1 MDNALN
7 DKHTF
12 IKLLKFT
19 IPTMI
24 TLIFTSIYN
33 VVDSLF
39 ISNYVGKEPF
49 AAVNFIIPVLM
60 CLGAVGFM
68 FGTGGSALISKTM
81 GEGDKEKPNQL
92 FSLIVYV
99 SFIVGVFLAILGFV
113 FIRPIASVLGAK
125 GALLEDSVEYG
136 RIIILS
142 VPAFVLQF
150 EFQSFFSTAGKP
162 RLCLYITII
171 AGVTNIILDALFIV
185 VFSWGLKGAA
195 FATVISQYLGAIL
208 PLMYFSMPNTSFLR
222 LCKPHFNEAIA
233 LIKVCTNGSSE
244 LLSEISMSFV
254 SMLYNVQLLKYAGS
268 DGVAAYGVLMSI
280 GFIFHAIFIGYA
292 VGVTPIIGYQYGA
305 KDSLEL
311 KNVLKKSFI
320 LIGCF
325 AISMFLASLILSIP
339 LSFLFVGYDKN
350 LFSMTIK
357 AFSIFSFCF
366 LFSGY
371 AIFGSAFFTALN
383 NGLVSA
389 IISFMRTVV
398 FEVIAVLIFPMIW
411 GINGI
416 WVSIVGAEA
425 MAVIMVLFFLAIKKK
440 QYGY

>member
-1 MDNALN
+1 MNN
-7 DKHTF
+7 TIKNEYTF
-12 IKLLKFT
+12 VKLLKFT
-19 IPTMI
+19 IPTMV

-39 ISNYVGKEPF
+39 ISNYVGKDAF
-49 AAVNFIIPVLM
+49 AAVNFIVPLLM
-60 CLGAVGFM
+60 CLGAIGFM

-81 GEGDKEKPNQL
+81 GEGEKDKPNQL
-92 FSLIVYV
+92 FSLIVYISLV
-99 SFIVGVFLAILGFV
+99 IGVLLAVLGF
-113 FIRPIASVLGAK
+113 FLIRPVAIFLGAK
-125 GALLEDSVEYG
+125 GILLEGSMEYG

-162 RLCLYITII
+162 RLCLYITIL
-171 AGVTNIILDALFIV
+171 AGITNIILDALFVAILG
-185 VFSWGLKGAA
+185 WGLEGAA
-195 FATVISQYLGAIL
+195 FATVISQYIGGGL
-208 PLMYFSMPNTSFLR
+208 PLIYFLMPNTSFLK
-222 LCKPHFNEAIA
+222 LCKLHFNGKA

-244 LLSEISMSFV
+244 LLSQISMSFV
-254 SMLYNVQLLKYAGS
+254 SMLYNVQLLKYAGA
-268 DGVAAYGVLMSI
+268 DGVAAYGVLMSV

-292 VGVTPIIGYQYGA
+292 VGVTPLIGYQYGA
-305 KDSLEL
+305 KNSEEL
-311 KNVLKKSFI
+311 KNLLKKSFI

-325 AISMFLASLILSIP
+325 AITMFLASLVLSIP
-339 LSFLFVGYDKN
+339 LSFLFVGYDNN
-350 LFSMTIK
+350 LFRMTIQ
-357 AFSIFSFCF
+357 AFSFFSFAF

-398 FEVIAVLIFPMIW
+398 FEVIAVLIFPLIW

-416 WVSIVGAEA
+416 WASIVGTEV
-425 MAVIMVLFFLAIKKK
+425 MAVIMVFFFITTKKK

>member
-1 MDNALN
+1 MNN
-7 DKHTF
+7 TIKNKYTF

-19 IPTMI
+19 IPTMV

-39 ISNYVGKEPF
+39 ISNYVGKDAF
-49 AAVNFIIPVLM
+49 AAVNFIVPLLM
-60 CLGAVGFM
+60 CLGAIGFM

-81 GEGDKEKPNQL
+81 GEGEKDKPNQL
-92 FSLIVYV
+92 FSLIVYISLV
-99 SFIVGVFLAILGFV
+99 IGVLLAVLGF
-113 FIRPIASVLGAK
+113 FLIRPVAIFLGAK
-125 GALLEDSVEYG
+125 GILLEGSMEYG

-162 RLCLYITII
+162 RLCLYITIL
-171 AGVTNIILDALFIV
+171 AGITNIILDALFVAILG
-185 VFSWGLKGAA
+185 WGLEGAA
-195 FATVISQYLGAIL
+195 FATVISQYIGGGL
-208 PLMYFSMPNTSFLR
+208 PLIYFLMPNTSFLK
-222 LCKPHFNEAIA
+222 LCKLHFNGKA

-244 LLSEISMSFV
+244 LLSQISMSFV
-254 SMLYNVQLLKYAGS
+254 SMLYNVQLLKYAGA
-268 DGVAAYGVLMSI
+268 DGVAAYGVLMSV

-292 VGVTPIIGYQYGA
+292 VGVTPLIGYQYGA
-305 KDSLEL
+305 KSSEEL
-311 KNVLKKSFI
+311 KNLLKKSFI

-325 AISMFLASLILSIP
+325 AITMFLASLVLSIP
-339 LSFLFVGYDKN
+339 LSFLFVGYDNN
-350 LFSMTIK
+350 LFRMTIQ
-357 AFSIFSFCF
+357 AFSFFSFAF

-398 FEVIAVLIFPMIW
+398 FEVIAVLIFPLIW

-416 WVSIVGAEA
+416 WASIVGTEV
-425 MAVIMVLFFLAIKKK
+425 MAVIMVFFFITTKKK

>member
-1 MDNALN
+1 MDNALK
-7 DKHTF
+7 DKHSF
-12 IKLLKFT
+12 IQLLKFT
-19 IPTMI
+19 VPTMI

-39 ISNYVGKEPF
+39 ISNCVGKEPF
-49 AAVNFIIPVLM
+49 ASVNFIIPFLI

-99 SFIVGVFLAILGFV
+99 SIIIGVLLAFLGFV
-113 FIRPIASVLGAK
+113 FLRPVASILGAK
-125 GALLEDSVEYG
+125 GKLLEGSVEYG
-136 RIIILS
+136 RVIILS

-162 RLCLYITII
+162 RLCLYITIL
-171 AGVTNIILDALFIV
+171 AGITNIILDTFFVV
-185 VFSWGLKGAA
+185 VFGWGLKGAA
-195 FATVISQYLGAIL
+195 FATVISQYIGGII
-208 PLMYFSMPNTSFLR
+208 PLIYFSMPNTSFLR
-222 LCKPHFNEAIA
+222 LSKPNFNIFA
-233 LIKVCTNGSSE
+233 LAKVCANGSSE
-244 LLSEISMSFV
+244 LLSQISMSFV

-268 DGVAAYGVLMSI
+268 DGVAAYGVLMSV

-292 VGVTPIIGYQYGA
+292 VGITPIIGYQYGA
-305 KDSLEL
+305 KDSEEL
-311 KNVLKKSFI
+311 KNLLKKSFI

-325 AISMFLASLILSIP
+325 AISMFLASLVLSIP
-339 LSFLFVGYDKN
+339 LAFLFVGYDKN
-350 LFSMTIK
+350 LFSMTIH
-357 AFSIFSFCF
+357 AFSIFSFAF

-383 NGLVSA
+383 NGLVSV

-398 FEVIAVLIFPMIW
+398 FEVIAVLFLPMIL

-416 WVSIVGAEA
+416 WASIVGTEI
-425 MAVIMVLFFLAIKKK
+425 MAVILVFFFLSIKKK

>member
-1 MDNALN
+1 MDNSLR
-7 DKHTF
+7 DKYTF
-12 IKLLKFT
+12 MKLLKFT

-39 ISNYVGKEPF
+39 ISNYVGKESF
-49 AAVNFIIPVLM
+49 ASVNFIFPFLM

-99 SFIVGVFLAILGFV
+99 SFIIGVLLAVLGLLFL
-113 FIRPIASVLGAK
+113 RPVASVLGAE
-125 GALLEDSVEYG
+125 GSLLEGSMEYG
-136 RIIILS
+136 NIIILS

-162 RLCLYITII
+162 RLCLYITMI
-171 AGVTNIILDALFIV
+171 AGLTNIILDAIFVVLFG
-185 VFSWGLKGAA
+185 WGLKGAA
-195 FATVISQYLGAIL
+195 LATVISQYIGGGL
-208 PLMYFSMPNTSFLR
+208 PLLYFSMPNTSFLR
-222 LCKPHFNEAIA
+222 FCKLRFNIKA
-233 LIKVCTNGSSE
+233 LVKVCTNGSSE
-244 LLSEISMSFV
+244 LLSQISMSFV
-254 SMLYNVQLLKYAGS
+254 SMLYNVQLLKYASS
-268 DGVAAYGVLMSI
+268 DGVAAYGVLMSV

-305 KDSLEL
+305 KDSEEL
-311 KNVLKKSFI
+311 KNLLKKSFI
-320 LIGCF
+320 LIACF
-325 AISMFLASLILSIP
+325 AISMFLASIALSIP
-339 LSFLFVGYDKN
+339 LSFLFVGYDKS
-350 LFSMTIK
+350 LFSMTIQ
-357 AFSIFSFCF
+357 AFSFFSFAF

-416 WVSIVGAEA
+416 WASIVGTEI
-425 MAVIMVLFFLAIKKK
+425 MAVILVFFFLAIKRK

>member
-1 MDNALN
+1 MNN
-7 DKHTF
+7 TIKNEYTF
-12 IKLLKFT
+12 VKLLKFT
-19 IPTMI
+19 IPTMV

-39 ISNYVGKEPF
+39 ISNYVGKDAF
-49 AAVNFIIPVLM
+49 AAVNFIVPLLM
-60 CLGAVGFM
+60 CLGAIGFM

-81 GEGDKEKPNQL
+81 GEGEKDKPNQL
-92 FSLIVYV
+92 FSLIVYISLV
-99 SFIVGVFLAILGFV
+99 IGVLLAVLGF
-113 FIRPIASVLGAK
+113 FLIRPVAIFLGAK
-125 GALLEDSVEYG
+125 GILLEGSMEYG

-162 RLCLYITII
+162 RLCLYITIL
-171 AGVTNIILDALFIV
+171 AGITNIILDALFVAILG
-185 VFSWGLKGAA
+185 WGLEGAA
-195 FATVISQYLGAIL
+195 FATVISQYIGGGL
-208 PLMYFSMPNTSFLR
+208 PLIYFLMPNTSFLK
-222 LCKPHFNEAIA
+222 LCKLHFNGKA

-244 LLSEISMSFV
+244 LLSQISMSFV
-254 SMLYNVQLLKYAGS
+254 SMLYNVQLVKYAGA
-268 DGVAAYGVLMSI
+268 DGVAAYGVLMSV

-292 VGVTPIIGYQYGA
+292 VGVTPLIGYQYGA
-305 KDSLEL
+305 KSSEEL
-311 KNVLKKSFI
+311 KNLLKKSFI

-325 AISMFLASLILSIP
+325 AITMFLASLVLSIP
-339 LSFLFVGYDKN
+339 LSFLFVGYDNN
-350 LFSMTIK
+350 LFRMTIQ
-357 AFSIFSFCF
+357 AFSFFSFAF

-398 FEVIAVLIFPMIW
+398 FEVIAVLIFPLIW

-416 WVSIVGAEA
+416 WASIVGTEV
-425 MAVIMVLFFLAIKKK
+425 MAVIMVFFFITTKKK

>member
-1 MDNALN
+1 MNN
-7 DKHTF
+7 TIKNEYTF
-12 IKLLKFT
+12 VKLLKFT
-19 IPTMI
+19 IPTMV

-39 ISNYVGKEPF
+39 ISNYVGKDAF
-49 AAVNFIIPVLM
+49 AAVNFIVPLLM
-60 CLGAVGFM
+60 CLGAIGFM

-81 GEGDKEKPNQL
+81 GEGEKDKPNQL

-99 SFIVGVFLAILGFV
+99 SLVIGVLLAVLGF
-113 FIRPIASVLGAK
+113 FLIRPVSILLGAK
-125 GALLEDSVEYG
+125 GSLLDGSMEYG

-162 RLCLYITII
+162 RLCLYITIL
-171 AGVTNIILDALFIV
+171 AGVTNIILDALFVAILG
-185 VFSWGLKGAA
+185 WGLEGAA
-195 FATVISQYLGAIL
+195 FATVISQYIGGGL
-208 PLMYFSMPNTSFLR
+208 PLIYFLMPNTSFLK
-222 LCKPHFNEAIA
+222 LCKLHFNGKA

-244 LLSEISMSFV
+244 LLSQISMSFV
-254 SMLYNVQLLKYAGS
+254 SMLYNVQLLKYAGA
-268 DGVAAYGVLMSI
+268 DGVAAYGVLMSV

-292 VGVTPIIGYQYGA
+292 VGVTPLIGYQYGA
-305 KDSLEL
+305 KNSEEL
-311 KNVLKKSFI
+311 KNLLKKSFI

-325 AISMFLASLILSIP
+325 AITMFLASLVLSIP
-339 LSFLFVGYDKN
+339 LSFLFVGYDNN
-350 LFSMTIK
+350 LFRMTIQ
-357 AFSIFSFCF
+357 AFSFFSFAF

-398 FEVIAVLIFPMIW
+398 FEVIAVLIFPLIW

-416 WVSIVGAEA
+416 WASIVGTEV
-425 MAVIMVLFFLAIKKK
+425 MAVIMVFFFITVKKK

>member
-1 MDNALN
+1 MGNSLKDEY
-7 DKHTF
+7 TF

-19 IPTMI
+19 IPTMV

-39 ISNYVGKEPF
+39 ISNYVGKEAF
-49 AAVNFIIPVLM
+49 ASVNFIIPFLLF
-60 CLGAVGFM
+60 LGGVGFM

-99 SFIVGVFLAILGFV
+99 SFIIGLLLMALGFV
-113 FIRPIASVLGAK
+113 FIRPVAILLGAK
-125 GALLEDSVEYG
+125 GTLLEGSLEYG

-162 RLCLYITII
+162 RLCLYITIL
-171 AGVTNIILDALFIV
+171 AGVTNIILDAIFVAILG
-185 VFSWGLKGAA
+185 WGLKGAA
-195 FATVISQYLGAIL
+195 LATVISQYLGGIL
-208 PLMYFSMPNTSFLR
+208 PLIYFSMPNTSFLR
-222 LCKPHFNEAIA
+222 LSKPHFNGKA
-233 LIKVCTNGSSE
+233 LIKVCSNGSSE

-254 SMLYNVQLLKYAGS
+254 SMLYNVQLLKYAGA
-268 DGVAAYGVLMSI
+268 DGVAAYGVLMSV
-280 GFIFHAIFIGYA
+280 GFIFHAIFIGYS

-305 KDSLEL
+305 EDSLEL
-311 KNVLKKSFI
+311 KNLLKKSFI

-325 AISMFLASLILSIP
+325 AITMFVASLLLSIP
-339 LSFLFVGYDKN
+339 LSFLYVGYDKN
-350 LFSMTIK
+350 LFNMTIH
-357 AFSIFSFCF
+357 AFSIFSFGF

-371 AIFGSAFFTALN
+371 AIFGSAFFTSLN

-398 FEVIAVLIFPMIW
+398 FEVLAVLIFPLFW

-416 WVSIVGAEA
+416 WASIVGAEV
-425 MAVIMVLFFLAIKKK
+425 MAVIMVLFFLATKKK

>member
-1 MDNALN
+1 MGNSLKDEY
-7 DKHTF
+7 TF

-19 IPTMI
+19 IPTMV

-39 ISNYVGKEPF
+39 ISNYVGKEAF
-49 AAVNFIIPVLM
+49 ASVNFIIPFLLF
-60 CLGAVGFM
+60 LGGVGFM

-99 SFIVGVFLAILGFV
+99 SFIIGLLLMALGFV
-113 FIRPIASVLGAK
+113 FIRPVAILLGAK
-125 GALLEDSVEYG
+125 GTLLEGSLEYG

-162 RLCLYITII
+162 RLCLYITIL
-171 AGVTNIILDALFIV
+171 AGVTNIILDAIFVAILG
-185 VFSWGLKGAA
+185 WGLKGAA
-195 FATVISQYLGAIL
+195 LATVISQYLGGIL
-208 PLMYFSMPNTSFLR
+208 PLIYFSMPNTSFLR
-222 LCKPHFNEAIA
+222 LSKPHFNGEA
-233 LIKVCTNGSSE
+233 LIKVCSNGSSE

-254 SMLYNVQLLKYAGS
+254 SMLYNVQLLKYAGA
-268 DGVAAYGVLMSI
+268 DGVAAYGVLMSV
-280 GFIFHAIFIGYA
+280 GFIFHAIFIGYS

-305 KDSLEL
+305 EDSLEL
-311 KNVLKKSFI
+311 KNLLKKSFI

-325 AISMFLASLILSIP
+325 AITMFVASLLLSIP
-339 LSFLFVGYDKN
+339 LSFLYVGYDKN
-350 LFSMTIK
+350 LFNMTIH
-357 AFSIFSFCF
+357 AFSIFSFGF

-371 AIFGSAFFTALN
+371 AIFGSAFFTSLN

-398 FEVIAVLIFPMIW
+398 FEVLAVLIFPLFW

-416 WVSIVGAEA
+416 WASIVGAEV
-425 MAVIMVLFFLAIKKK
+425 MAVIMVLFFLATKKK

>member
-1 MDNALN
+1 MNN
-7 DKHTF
+7 TIKNEYTF
-12 IKLLKFT
+12 VKLLKFT
-19 IPTMI
+19 IPTMV

-39 ISNYVGKEPF
+39 ISNYVGKDAF
-49 AAVNFIIPVLM
+49 AAVNFIVPLLM
-60 CLGAVGFM
+60 CLGAIGFM

-81 GEGDKEKPNQL
+81 GEGEKDKPNQL
-92 FSLIVYV
+92 FSLIVYISLV
-99 SFIVGVFLAILGFV
+99 IGVLLAVLGF
-113 FIRPIASVLGAK
+113 FLIRPVSILLGAK
-125 GALLEDSVEYG
+125 GSLLDGSMEYG

-162 RLCLYITII
+162 RLCLYITIL
-171 AGVTNIILDALFIV
+171 AGVTNIILDALFVAILG
-185 VFSWGLKGAA
+185 WGLEGAA
-195 FATVISQYLGAIL
+195 FATVISQYIGSGL
-208 PLMYFSMPNTSFLR
+208 PLIYFLMPNTSFLK
-222 LCKPHFNEAIA
+222 LCKLHFNGKA

-244 LLSEISMSFV
+244 LLSQISMSFV
-254 SMLYNVQLLKYAGS
+254 SMLYNVQLLKYAGA
-268 DGVAAYGVLMSI
+268 DGVAAYGVLMSV

-292 VGVTPIIGYQYGA
+292 VGVTPLIGYQYGA
-305 KDSLEL
+305 KNSEEL
-311 KNVLKKSFI
+311 KNLLKKSFI

-325 AISMFLASLILSIP
+325 AITMFLASLVLSIP
-339 LSFLFVGYDKN
+339 LSFLFVGYDNN
-350 LFSMTIK
+350 LFRMTIQ
-357 AFSIFSFCF
+357 AFSFFSFAF

-383 NGLVSA
+383 NGIVSA

-398 FEVIAVLIFPMIW
+398 FEVIAVLIFPLIW

-416 WVSIVGAEA
+416 WASIVGTEV
-425 MAVIMVLFFLAIKKK
+425 MAVIMVFFFITVKKK

>member
-1 MDNALN
+1 MNN
-7 DKHTF
+7 TIKNEYTF
-12 IKLLKFT
+12 VKLLKFT
-19 IPTMI
+19 IPTMV

-39 ISNYVGKEPF
+39 ISNYVGKDAF
-49 AAVNFIIPVLM
+49 AAVNFIVPLLM
-60 CLGAVGFM
+60 CLGAIGFM

-81 GEGDKEKPNQL
+81 GEGEKDKPNQL

-99 SFIVGVFLAILGFV
+99 SLVIGVLLAVLGF
-113 FIRPIASVLGAK
+113 FLIRPVSILLGAK
-125 GALLEDSVEYG
+125 GSLLDGSMEYG

-162 RLCLYITII
+162 RLCLYITIL
-171 AGVTNIILDALFIV
+171 AGITNIILDALFVAILG
-185 VFSWGLKGAA
+185 WGLNGAA
-195 FATVISQYLGAIL
+195 FATVISQYIGGGL
-208 PLMYFSMPNTSFLR
+208 PLIYFLMPNTSFLK
-222 LCKPHFNEAIA
+222 LCKLHFNGKA

-244 LLSEISMSFV
+244 LLSQISMSFV
-254 SMLYNVQLLKYAGS
+254 SMLYNVQLLKYAGA
-268 DGVAAYGVLMSI
+268 DGVAAYGVLMSV

-292 VGVTPIIGYQYGA
+292 VGVTPLIGYQYGA
-305 KDSLEL
+305 KNSEEL
-311 KNVLKKSFI
+311 KNLLKKSFI

-325 AISMFLASLILSIP
+325 AITMFLASLVLSIP
-339 LSFLFVGYDKN
+339 LSFLFVGYDNN
-350 LFSMTIK
+350 LFRMTIQ
-357 AFSIFSFCF
+357 AFSFFSFAF

-398 FEVIAVLIFPMIW
+398 FEVIAVLIFPLIW

-416 WVSIVGAEA
+416 WASIVGTEV
-425 MAVIMVLFFLAIKKK
+425 MAVIMVFFFITVKKK

>member
-1 MDNALN
+1 MNNTL
-7 DKHTF
+7 KEKYTF

-39 ISNYVGKEPF
+39 ISNYVGKDAF
-49 AAVNFIIPVLM
+49 AAVNFIVPLLM
-60 CLGAVGFM
+60 CLGAIGFM

-81 GEGDKEKPNQL
+81 GEGEKDKPNQL

-99 SFIVGVFLAILGFV
+99 SLIIGVLLAVLGF
-113 FIRPIASVLGAK
+113 FLMRPVAIFLGAK
-125 GALLEDSVEYG
+125 EALLKDSLEYG

-150 EFQSFFSTAGKP
+150 GFQSFFSTAGKP
-162 RLCLYITII
+162 RLCLYITVL
-171 AGVTNIILDALFIV
+171 AGVTNIILDAIFII
-185 VFSWGLKGAA
+185 VFGWGLKGAA
-195 FATVISQYLGAIL
+195 FATVISQYIGGGL
-208 PLMYFSMPNTSFLR
+208 PLIYFSMPNTSFLR
-222 LCKPHFNEAIA
+222 LCKLCFDGRA

-244 LLSEISMSFV
+244 LLSNISMSFV
-254 SMLYNVQLLKYAGS
+254 SMLYNVQLLKYTGS
-268 DGVAAYGVLMSI
+268 DGVAAYGVLMSV

-292 VGVTPIIGYQYGA
+292 VGATPIIGYQYGA
-305 KDSLEL
+305 KNSEEL
-311 KNVLKKSFI
+311 KNLLKKSFI
-320 LIGCF
+320 LIACF
-325 AISMFLASLILSIP
+325 AISMFLASLALSIP

-350 LFSMTIK
+350 LFAMTIQ
-357 AFSIFSFCF
+357 AFSIFSFAF

-398 FEVIAVLIFPMIW
+398 FEVIAVLLFPLLW

-416 WVSIVGAEA
+416 WASIVGTEV
-425 MAVIMVLFFLAIKKK
+425 MAVIMVFFFLAIKKK

>member
-1 MDNALN
+1 MENALN

-39 ISNYVGKEPF
+39 ISNYVGKDAF
-49 AAVNFIIPVLM
+49 AAVNFMFPFLM
-60 CLGAVGFM
+60 CLGSVGFM

-81 GEGDKEKPNQL
+81 GEGEKDKPNQI
-92 FSLIVYV
+92 FSLIVYI
-99 SFIVGVFLAILGFV
+99 SFIIGVLLMVLGFL
-113 FIRPIASVLGAK
+113 FIRPVASFLGATE
-125 GALLEDSVEYG
+125 ALLKDSLEYG

-150 EFQSFFSTAGKP
+150 GFQSFFSTAGKP
-162 RLCLYITII
+162 RLCLYITVL
-171 AGVTNIILDALFIV
+171 AGVTNIILDAIFII
-185 VFSWGLKGAA
+185 VFGWGLKGAA
-195 FATVISQYLGAIL
+195 FATVISQYIGGGL
-208 PLMYFSMPNTSFLR
+208 PLIYFSMPNTSFLR
-222 LCKPHFNEAIA
+222 LYKLCFDGRA

-244 LLSEISMSFV
+244 LLSNISMSFV
-254 SMLYNVQLLKYAGS
+254 SMLYNVQLLKYTGS
-268 DGVAAYGVLMSI
+268 DGVAAYGVLMSV

-292 VGVTPIIGYQYGA
+292 VGATPIIGYQYGA
-305 KDSLEL
+305 KNSEEL
-311 KNVLKKSFI
+311 KNLLKKSFI

-325 AISMFLASLILSIP
+325 AISMFLASLALSIP

-350 LFSMTIK
+350 LFAMTIQ
-357 AFSIFSFCF
+357 AFSIFSFAF

-398 FEVIAVLIFPMIW
+398 FEVIAVLLFPLLW

-416 WVSIVGAEA
+416 WASIVGTEV
-425 MAVIMVLFFLAIKKK
+425 MAVIMVFFFLAIKKK

>member
-1 MDNALN
+1 MGNSLKDEY
-7 DKHTF
+7 TF

-19 IPTMI
+19 IPTMV

-39 ISNYVGKEPF
+39 ISNYVGKEAF
-49 AAVNFIIPVLM
+49 ASVNFIIPFLLF
-60 CLGAVGFM
+60 LGGVGFM

-99 SFIVGVFLAILGFV
+99 SFIIGLLLMALGFV
-113 FIRPIASVLGAK
+113 FIRPVAILLGAK
-125 GALLEDSVEYG
+125 GTLLEGSLEYG

-150 EFQSFFSTAGKP
+150 EFQSFFSTAGKS
-162 RLCLYITII
+162 RLCLYITIL
-171 AGVTNIILDALFIV
+171 AGVTNIILDAIFVAILG
-185 VFSWGLKGAA
+185 WGLKGAA
-195 FATVISQYLGAIL
+195 LATVISQYLGGIL
-208 PLMYFSMPNTSFLR
+208 PLIYFSMPNTSFLR
-222 LCKPHFNEAIA
+222 LSKPHFNGEA
-233 LIKVCTNGSSE
+233 LIKVCSNGSSE

-254 SMLYNVQLLKYAGS
+254 SMLYNVQLLKYAGA
-268 DGVAAYGVLMSI
+268 DGVAAYGVLMSV
-280 GFIFHAIFIGYA
+280 GFIFHAIFIGYS

-305 KDSLEL
+305 EDSLEL
-311 KNVLKKSFI
+311 KNLLKKSFI

-325 AISMFLASLILSIP
+325 AITMFVASLLLSIP
-339 LSFLFVGYDKN
+339 LSFLYVGYDKN
-350 LFSMTIK
+350 LFNMTIH
-357 AFSIFSFCF
+357 AFSIFSFGF

-371 AIFGSAFFTALN
+371 AIFGSAFFTSLN

-398 FEVIAVLIFPMIW
+398 FEVLAVLIFPLFW

-416 WVSIVGAEA
+416 WASIVGAEV
-425 MAVIMVLFFLAIKKK
+425 MAVIMVLFFLATKKK

>member
-1 MDNALN
+1 MENALK
-7 DKHTF
+7 DKYNF
-12 IKLLKFT
+12 MKLLKFT

-39 ISNYVGKEPF
+39 ISNYVGKAAF
-49 AAVNFIIPVLM
+49 AAVNFIFPFLM

-81 GEGDKEKPNQL
+81 GEGDNEKPNKL
-92 FSLIVYV
+92 FSLIVYI
-99 SFIVGVFLAILGFV
+99 SIVIGVLLAVLGFI
-113 FIRPIASVLGAK
+113 FLRPVASFLGAK
-125 GALLEDSVEYG
+125 DSLLEGSMEYG

-150 EFQSFFSTAGKP
+150 SFQSFFSTAGKP
-162 RLCLYITII
+162 RLCLYITVL
-171 AGVTNIILDALFIV
+171 AGVVNIILDAIFIIA
-185 VFSWGLKGAA
+185 FGWGLKGAA
-195 FATVISQYLGAIL
+195 FATVISQYIGGIL
-208 PLMYFSMPNTSFLR
+208 PLIYFSMPNTSFLR
-222 LCKPHFNEAIA
+222 LSKPQFNGMA
-233 LIKVCTNGSSE
+233 LVKVCTNGSSE
-244 LLSEISMSFV
+244 LLSQISMSFV
-254 SMLYNVQLLKYAGS
+254 SMLYNVQLLKYAGA

-280 GFIFHAIFIGYA
+280 GFIFHAIFIGYS

-305 KDSLEL
+305 KDSNEL
-311 KNVLKKSFI
+311 KNLLKKSFV

-325 AISMFLASLILSIP
+325 AIAMFLACLALSIP
-339 LSFLFVGYDKN
+339 LSFLFVGYDEK
-350 LFSMTIK
+350 LFSMTIH
-357 AFSIFSFCF
+357 AFSIFSFGF

-398 FEVIAVLIFPMIW
+398 FEVIAVLLLPMIW

-416 WVSIVGAEA
+416 WASIVGTEV
-425 MAVIMVLFFLAIKKK
+425 MAVILVFFFLALKKK